1 MKKGL
6 FGLVILVLIASLA
19 VFMVACGNDGT
30 VTVTPSEGD
39 PATQSPSA
47 GENTGTQTPAADPEP
62 VAITKDA
69 FFAELDKRES
79 DTRADPAR
87 QYVMAEGRYF
97 HQEAERD
104 DIDEVG
110 FGSFKYTDSAVAVT
124 MYISAKGMSLYENLF
139 CSDILK
145 RRVEEFPDK
154 AEFFQDGEE
163 LIFTIVDAINTYG
176 ERVYYKMILNAEGY
190 EIYRKE
196 AYYNGDDFIENTE
209 FTLLSFAKEVEEDAF
224 LEWILNRGFDI
235 TYASAEVTV
244 LKNGAGDIDGTHTGT
259 FAITYDDPE
268 RENRTAN
275 LTVLENGSTV
285 EVVTVLG
292 YHRKLVR
299 FLENSSFKSA
309 TFASDGSK
317 RYVTMTFNGG
327 MNVQYIFDKDG
338 YLLYSYERQT
348 ASFWTEIKVAKYN
361 RAA

>member
-30 VTVTPSEGD
+30 VTGT
-39 PATQSPSA
+39 PSA
-47 GENTGTQTPAADPEP
+47 GENTGTQTSEADPAP

-87 QYVMAEGRYF
+87 QYAMAEARYF

-110 FGSFKYTDSAVAVT
+110 FGSFSYTDSAVAVT
-124 MYISAKGMSLYENLF
+124 MYISAKGMNLYENLF

-154 AEFFQDGEE
+154 AEFFQDGEK

-176 ERVYYKMILNAEGY
+176 EKVYYKMILNAEGY

-196 AYYNGDDFIENTE
+196 AYSNGDDLIENTE
-209 FTLLSFAKEVEEDAF
+209 FTLLSFAKEVEEDVF

-292 YHRKLVR
+292 YHRELVR
-299 FLENSSFKSA
+299 FLEYSSFKSA

-338 YLLYSYERQT
+338 YLLYSYEKQT

>member
-30 VTVTPSEGD
+30 VTGTPSEGD
-39 PATQSPSA
+39 TATQSPSA
-47 GENTGTQTPAADPEP
+47 GETTNTQTPAADPEP

-87 QYVMAEGRYF
+87 QYVMAEGRFFY
-97 HQEAERD
+97 QEAERD

-110 FGSFKYTDSAVAVT
+110 FGSFKYTDSAVAVN
-124 MYISAKGMSLYENLF
+124 MYISAKGMNLYENLF
-139 CSDILK
+139 RSDFLK

-154 AEFFQDGEE
+154 AEFFQDGEK
-163 LIFTIVDAINTYG
+163 LIFTLDAINTYG
-176 ERVYYKMILNAEGY
+176 EKVYYKVILNAEGY

-196 AYYNGDDFIENTE
+196 AYNNGDDLIENTE
-209 FTLLSFAKEVEEDAF
+209 FTLLSFAKEVEEDVF

-275 LTVLENGSTV
+275 LTVRENGSTV

-338 YLLYSYERQT
+338 YLLYSYEKQT

-361 RAA
+361 RAE

>member
-1 MKKGL
+1 MKKCL
-6 FGLVILVLIASLA
+6 FGLIIMVLIASLA
-19 VFMVACGNDGT
+19 VFMVAC
-30 VTVTPSEGD
+30 SEATD
-39 PATQSPSA
+39 THNLAAHPA
-47 GENTGTQTPAADPEP
+47 P

-69 FFAELDKRES
+69 FFTELDKRES

-87 QYVMAEGRYF
+87 QYVNAEGRYF
-97 HQEAERD
+97 YQEAGSED
-104 DIDEVG
+104 VDEVG
-110 FGSFKYTDSAVAVT
+110 FGSFSYTDSAVAVT
-124 MYISAKGMSLYENLF
+124 MYISAKGMNYYENLF

-145 RRVEEFPDK
+145 RRAEEFPDK
-154 AEFFQDGEE
+154 AEFFQDGEN
-163 LIFTIVDAINTYG
+163 LIFTVDAITTGG
-176 ERVYYKMILNAEGY
+176 ERVYYKLILNAEGY

-196 AYYNGDDFIENTE
+196 AYSRGDDFIENTE
-209 FTLLSFAKEVEEDAF
+209 FTLLSFAKEVEEDDF

-235 TYASAEVTV
+235 SYTSAEVTV

-259 FAITYDDPE
+259 FNITYDDPE

-285 EVVTVLG
+285 EIVTVLG

-299 FLENSSFKSA
+299 FLENSSFRSA

-317 RYVTMTFNGG
+317 RYVTITFNGG

-338 YLLYSYERQT
+338 YLLYSYEKQT

-361 RAA
+361 KAA